1 MLNIFRSN
9 YFSKNVCLSLSWIHF
24 TDEKDS
30 GSHDQDES
38 TIVSDNIVEKYSS
51 DECDS
56 QESSEEV
63 KSSGDDGS
71 FENETLGNHIAS
83 QSDISRDH
91 CLHDQDQ
98 YEHHYASLHFN
109 NPPRG
114 YISKMCEM
122 YYGSKT
128 CPFCG
133 NQGAWNH
140 TGIKF

>member
-1 MLNIFRSN
+1 MFVLASHEFI
-9 YFSKNVCLSLSWIHF
+9 SLTKRTVVPMTKMKAQSF
-24 TDEKDS
+24 
-30 GSHDQDES
+30 Q
-38 TIVSDNIVEKYSS
+38 TILFEKYSS

-91 CLHDQDQ
+91 CLHDQGQ

-128 CPFCG
+128 CPFGG

>member
-30 GSHDQDES
+30 GSHGQDES

-51 DECDS
+51 DEYDS

-91 CLHDQDQ
+91 CLHDQGQ

-128 CPFCG
+128 CPFGG